1 MASYKLNKIFIQIFL
16 TLSLLWIMYMVY
28 ERSDIKEGMNTRV
41 HNKSSLEQTEY
52 LSDGRLYSEDR
63 KKFLRIKNGKLQSY
77 KYLYDKNGKKRK
89 HAKGWTKTALLWK
102 INIGNANMML
112 LNEMGN
118 LIFINSVNKDETTLS
133 SETSDGVLLELTPS
147 GDIELKNA
155 ENDVIWTQK
164 NVTEGMTS
172 DIANSIDNDASMKI
186 ARLDEIQKQ
195 KDATLESAIKQSL
208 DNTNEE
214 IINEP
219 QGAVDGWNEFYK
231 KTCSGGKCSEGMNI
245 IEGACVYY
253 DSTTITSV
261 KNTEYHECI
270 EGDRETIEQDLKELN
285 MLDDS
290 HSKLVFMK
298 TDRTIY
304 ASVLWT
310 TLMSTLVYYTIVK

>member
-1 MASYKLNKIFIQIFL
+1 MTSYKRNKILIQLFL
-16 TLSLLWIMYMVY
+16 TTSLLWIMYMVY
-28 ERSDIKEGMNTRV
+28 ERSDIKEGMNTRI

-63 KKFLRIKNGKLQSY
+63 KKFLRIKNGTLQSY

-89 HAKGWTKTALLWK
+89 HAKGWGETALLWK

-133 SETSDGVLLELTPS
+133 SDTSDGVLLELTPT

-172 DIANSIDNDASMKI
+172 DIANSIDNEASIKI

-208 DNTNEE
+208 VNTNEE
-214 IINEP
+214 IISES
-219 QGAVDGWNEFYK
+219 QGAVDGWNDFYEN
-231 KTCSGGKCSEGMNI
+231 TCSGGKCSEGMTPSDIGVKDEMVSTQTNI
-245 IEGACVYY
+245 VE
-253 DSTTITSV
+253 T
-261 KNTEYHECI
+261 
-270 EGDRETIEQDLKELN
+270 REAIEQDLKELN

-310 TLMSTLVYYTIVK
+310 TLMSALVYYTIVK